1 MVFYD
6 FEVFKYDW
14 LVVILDMDNQK
25 EHVIINN
32 SSELEAFYQEH
43 VNDIWV
49 GFNSRGY
56 DQFILKSILCG
67 LNRHT
72 FGAVYGKV
80 KQGDFT
86 FFRISTDDTKGC
98 IKSYLGKGD
107 LTSYA
112 CQHDNH
118 VFQR

>member
-43 VNDIWV
+43 VNDI
-49 GFNSRGY
+49 
-56 DQFILKSILCG
+56 
-67 LNRHT
+67 
-72 FGAVYGKV
+72 
-80 KQGDFT
+80 
-86 FFRISTDDTKGC
+86 
-98 IKSYLGKGD
+98 
-107 LTSYA
+107 
-112 CQHDNH
+112 
-118 VFQR
+118 